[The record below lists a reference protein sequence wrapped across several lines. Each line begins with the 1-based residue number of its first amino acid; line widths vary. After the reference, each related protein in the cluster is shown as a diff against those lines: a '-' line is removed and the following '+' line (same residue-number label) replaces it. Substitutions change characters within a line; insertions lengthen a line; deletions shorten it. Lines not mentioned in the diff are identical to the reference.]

1 MKLPQKQTRR
11 RSLLKLPRA
20 ERTQTALWQTLL
32 IAYVAVT
39 TFVLAGALIDG
50 GTIGIGA
57 FRAVLLGI
65 AYATPISVLAHYGT
79 VLILRRGRGLSSV
92 ARGTLLALAWMSS
105 GAVGSVVAYGALIL
119 FNNGH
124 GAFPTQWLLPIFVG
138 NGVMAI
144 AIGGGIFLV
153 QHTNRGSRRHAAMRG
168 QQDLLTAEFQAARN
182 VQRSLL
188 PPEDLRLAGFD
199 ISGATDPAV
208 EIGGDYYDYISLADG
223 SKGILVADAAGKG
236 VPAALIMAKFQG
248 MIQALSIHLD
258 DARELFSGLNDTLRV
273 RLDRRSFITVGM
285 LTIDFEDRCSFYR
298 AGHNPLFLWRA
309 ATGTIEIC
317 RPDGMALGLAH
328 GGVLKPSLEPA
339 CFTMQPGD
347 VALLYSDGL
356 VEATTASG
364 ETYGDDRL
372 AASLAAA
379 GTMNLDAVS
388 IRLAIFTAL
397 ADFVGD
403 ADPHDDVTVV
413 VVKKV

>member
-1 MKLPQKQTRR
+1 MKLPEKQTRR
-11 RSLLKLPRA
+11 RSLLKIPRA
-20 ERTQTALWQTLL
+20 ERMEATFWQTLL

-39 TFVLAGALIDG
+39 IFIVVGALIDG
-50 GTIGIGA
+50 AGLGRRTIPVI
-57 FRAVLLGI
+57 LLGI
-65 AYATPISVLAHYGT
+65 VYATPISALAHFGT
-79 VLILRRGRGLSSV
+79 MLIVGRGKGISRAARAIVLVLI
-92 ARGTLLALAWMSS
+92 WMGS
-105 GAVGSVVAYGALIL
+105 GAIGSLVAYGALYL
-119 FNNGH
+119 FNGDR
-124 GAFPTQWLLPIFVG
+124 GVFPATWLLPMFVG
-138 NGVMAI
+138 NSVVEI
-144 AIGGGIFLV
+144 AIGGTVFLV
-153 QHTNRGSRRHAAMRG
+153 RHTNRGFQRRAAMLG
-168 QQDLLTAEFQAARN
+168 QQDLLTAELQAARN

-188 PPEDLRLAGFD
+188 PSEDLRLPGFD

-248 MIQALSIHLD
+248 MVQALSIHLS
-258 DARELFSGLNDTLRV
+258 DARELFTGLNDTLRV

-285 LTIDFEDRCSFYR
+285 LTIDFEDRCAFYR
-298 AGHNPLFLWRA
+298 AGHNPLLIWRE
-309 ATGTIEIC
+309 ATGAVEIC

-328 GGVLKPSLEPA
+328 GGVLKSSLEPA
-339 CFTMQPGD
+339 CFLMEAGD

-356 VEATTASG
+356 VEATAASG
-364 ETYGDDRL
+364 ESYGEDRL

-379 GTMNLDAVS
+379 GSMKLDAVS

-413 VVKKV
+413 VVKKT